1 MYWKLAKVEPVAA
14 EREDVAAHGRFVLHR
29 HRDAEGAHLDLR
41 IEQEGCLMGWRV
53 EGTALEVEAWASEKA
68 PHPVRWLDQDGDAER
83 VDAGTYRWEACEAG
97 VKALVLEGRGQ
108 TQRLEFEQVE
118 GLPVSAVR
126 ALRAVMAAHEVDA
139 AALGAL
145 ASDGVA
151 ARQRAV
157 ARFCG
162 LGREL
167 EGDAFDEMLW
177 RQTLSGLS
185 LRGIHQH
192 LEGMEVRFDQKY
204 PPRPVSVASG
214 LEEDAGGSEKAMA
227 ILKA

>member
-1 MYWKLAKVEPVAA
+1 
-14 EREDVAAHGRFVLHR
+14 
-29 HRDAEGAHLDLR
+29 
-41 IEQEGCLMGWRV
+41 MGWRV
-53 EGTALEVEAWASEKA
+53 EGSMLEVEAWASEKA
-68 PHPVRWLDQDGDAER
+68 PHPLRWLEQDGDAER
-83 VDAGTYRWEACEAG
+83 VDAGTYRWEACETG

-108 TQRLEFEQVE
+108 TQRLAFEQVA

-126 ALRAVMAAHEVDA
+126 LLLAVMRMHEVDA
-139 AALGAL
+139 EALGAL

-167 EGDAFDEMLW
+167 EGDAFDEQLW
-177 RQTLSGLS
+177 RNTMTGLS

-204 PPRPVSVASG
+204 PPQPVSVASG
-214 LEEDAGGSEKAMA
+214 LENESADNEKAMA